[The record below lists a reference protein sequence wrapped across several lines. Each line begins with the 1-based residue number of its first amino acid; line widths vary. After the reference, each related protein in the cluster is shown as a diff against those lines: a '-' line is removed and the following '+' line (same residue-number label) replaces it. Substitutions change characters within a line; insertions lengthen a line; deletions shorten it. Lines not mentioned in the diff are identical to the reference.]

1 MLFTPKKLFQDA
13 RNMSLPHGAA
23 GLAPIASWGKGWAL
37 GLSMVLSLLGTTVEA
52 TPIVGSIVAP
62 IGLAAGSSYQLIFVT
77 RGTHD
82 GESADQSVYN
92 SFVSTQAALNPD
104 LPSTTWHSITTA
116 SGGTLY
122 SANAPWLNLPV
133 YNTQG
138 ELVSTAAGLYAIS
151 GTPALNAAIGYDQFG
166 AALNTPVFTGGY
178 GDYGLGY
185 QDGVARG
192 RSDLTTRKWFVGCTG
207 DGCSSLAYPYEALS
221 FYALSE
227 AIAPGGVV
235 PEPTTLVLLGLG
247 LLGLG
252 FNTRRRLN

>member
-13 RNMSLPHGAA
+13 RKMSVPHGAA
-23 GLAPIASWGKGWAL
+23 GLAPIASWGKGWTRA
-37 GLSMVLSLLGTTVEA
+37 LSMVLSLLGTTVQA
-52 TPIVGSIVAP
+52 TPIVAP
-62 IGLAAGSSYQLIFVT
+62 IGLAPGSSYQLIFVT
-77 RGTHD
+77 RDTHN
-82 GESADQSVYN
+82 GLSADQSVYN
-92 SFVSTQAALNPD
+92 SFVSEQAALNVD

-116 SGGTLY
+116 FGGTSY
-122 SANAPWLNLPV
+122 SENAPWLNLPV

-151 GTPALNAAIGYDQFG
+151 GSPALNAAIGYDQFG

-178 GDYGLGY
+178 GEYGLGY

-207 DGCSSLAYPYEALS
+207 AGCSSLAYPSEALS

-227 AIAPGGVV
+227 AIVPGGVV
-235 PEPTTLVLLGLG
+235 PEPTTLVLFGLG

>member
-13 RNMSLPHGAA
+13 RKTLLPRGGA
-23 GLAPIASWGKGWAL
+23 GLTPVASRGKGWTL
-37 GLSMVLSLLGTTVEA
+37 GLSMVLSLLGTTVQA
-52 TPIVGSIVAP
+52 IPIVAP
-62 IGLAAGSSYQLIFVT
+62 IGLATGSSYQLIFVT
-77 RGTHD
+77 RDTHD
-82 GESADQSVYN
+82 GLSADQSVYN
-92 SFVSTQAALNPD
+92 SFVSTQAALNVD
-104 LPSTTWHSITTA
+104 LPVTTWHSITTA

-138 ELVSTAAGLYAIS
+138 ELVSTEAGLYAIS
-151 GTPALNAAIGYDQFG
+151 GSPALNAAIGYDQFG
-166 AALNTPVFTGGY
+166 AARNTPVFTGGY
-178 GDYGLGY
+178 GEFGLGY

-207 DGCSSLAYPYEALS
+207 PGCSSLAYPDQYLS

-227 AIAPGGVV
+227 AIVLGGVV

-252 FNTRRRLN
+252 YNTRRRLN